1 MDVAAY
7 LDGELEGEASILF
20 EQHTAKCLS
29 CQSALNEQKR
39 LLCLLDIAFEKPERQ
54 LALPDDFARVV
65 TAHAQTDLSG
75 MRQRS
80 ERRRALLLCV
90 PLAVASVWLLGLSG
104 FDAALGWVAGFGR
117 AVAGVFW
124 MLGHTLVD
132 AGAGASLILRT
143 AGGRFLAEPNPH
155 GFLACMLFACAV
167 ALLLRL
173 IVGYHRTRG

>member
-1 MDVAAY
+1 VAAY
-7 LDGELEGEASILF
+7 LDGELASDASILF
-20 EQHTAKCLS
+20 EQHIAQCRA

-39 LLCLLDIAFEKPERQ
+39 LLCLLDIAFEKPESQ
-54 LALPDDFARVV
+54 LALPENFARVV

-90 PLAVASVWLLGLSG
+90 PLFVASVWLLGLST
-104 FDAALGWVAGFGR
+104 FDAALASLARFGR
-117 AVAGVFW
+117 GVLGVFGI
-124 MLGHTLVD
+124 LGHALGD
-132 AGAGASLILRT
+132 AAAGASLILRT
-143 AGGRFLAEPNPH
+143 VGGRFLAEPNPLS
-155 GFLACMLFACAV
+155 FLTCMFFACAV